1 MASTSKLSK
10 IPVASLGGVTDRVIT
25 TTKESNLQDVIT
37 DSAFTNLEEKS
48 KRYTEGLSKR
58 LYSKLTNDMVA
69 LDKKRD
75 GISRRM
81 DEYVLS
87 LLESPIETMHAPA
100 RRVYD
105 IIERYPNVESEA
117 YVDKSKHLRKMIAEL
132 RDANLKDDVTLLNL
146 KPWIDAL
153 EAANEEFEAKIIER
167 GNDLVAI
174 REVQSATALRRD
186 LEQAL
191 RDYFEFVHGM
201 VVTKKTEEYK
211 LFEKKLQERLDTAI
225 NPLLRTTPDD
235 NKQPS

>member
-1 MASTSKLSK
+1 MANTNRISK

-25 TTKESNLQDVIT
+25 TTKESNLPEVIGDT
-37 DSAFTNLEEKS
+37 TFTNVVEKS
-48 KRYTEGLSKR
+48 DRYTDGLSKR

-81 DEYVLS
+81 NEYVLS
-87 LLESPIETMHAPA
+87 LLESPIEAMHAPA
-100 RRVYD
+100 RRIYD
-105 IIERYPNVESEA
+105 IIERYPNVESEPYA
-117 YVDKSKHLRKMIAEL
+117 DESKHLRKMIAEL
-132 RDANLKDDVTLLNL
+132 RDASLKDDVALLNL

-174 REVQSATALRRD
+174 REVKSATTLRRD

-201 VVTKKTEEYK
+201 VVTKKTEEYR
-211 LFEKKLQERLDTAI
+211 LFEKKLQERVDTAV
-225 NPLLRTTPDD
+225 NPLLRTTPDE
-235 NKQPS
+235 KK